1 MQAIERRENGMQVAK
16 LHRYVSRSG
25 PIAAGLNTMQALEAA
40 ENEGWPIL
48 PPVVARSDIHGFR
61 CYGRLWHEARRLR
74 A

>member
-1 MQAIERRENGMQVAK
+1 MHVAK

-25 PIAAGLNTMQALEAA
+25 PVSAVVLAARALEAA

-48 PPVVARSDIHGFR
+48 PPVVARSELHGFR
-61 CYGRLWHEARRLR
+61 CYGRLWREARQLR

>member
-1 MQAIERRENGMQVAK
+1 METIDRRENGMHIAK

-25 PIAAGLNTMQALEAA
+25 PIAAVFLSAKALEAA

-48 PPVVARSDIHGFR
+48 PPVVQPSAICGFR
-61 CYGRLWHEARRLR
+61 CYGRLWHGARQLY

>member
-1 MQAIERRENGMQVAK
+1 MHVAK

-25 PIAAGLNTMQALEAA
+25 PISAVVLAARALEAA

-61 CYGRLWHEARRLR
+61 CY
-74 A
+74 

>member
-1 MQAIERRENGMQVAK
+1 MEAIDRQENGVQIAK

-25 PIAAGLNTMQALEAA
+25 PIAAVLTAKALEAA

-48 PPVVARSDIHGFR
+48 PPVVQPSTIRGFR
-61 CYGRLWHEARRLR
+61 CYGVSGTKARQLR